1 MRLVPV
7 MLLAVVLG
15 SAVAEGSVQTRLPSG
30 LRGVVMQG
38 PTSPVCRED
47 DPCERPA
54 VGLVLQFQKGD
65 RVVAQ
70 VRTRA
75 GGAYAVRLR
84 PGTYGVTT
92 PRRGIGKGI
101 TPRLVK
107 VPSGR
112 LARVNLHLDTGIQ

>member
-1 MRLVPV
+1 MRFVPV
-7 MLLAVVLG
+7 VLLAVMLG
-15 SAVAEGSVQTRLPSG
+15 SAVAEAAVRTGSPSG

-38 PTSPVCRED
+38 PTRPVCTEF

-54 VGLVLQFQKGD
+54 VGLVLQFKRVD

-75 GGAYAVRLR
+75 GGAYVVRLR
-84 PGTYGVTT
+84 PGTYVITT
-92 PRRGIGKGI
+92 TRRGIGKGI

-112 LARVNLHLDTGIQ
+112 FARVNLHLDTGIQ